1 MAEAQKKVTEL
12 SELSTKVQAALLQNK
27 AKTNMKESLIEYDSY
42 LDQLRKI
49 DIQIKEMQSVAQ
61 KPNYQYEDINKIEQ
75 NTAQLTETVENI
87 DNQILP
93 LYEKDVRIRFADTKN
108 RVQKMK
114 DDNTRFYDEYQK
126 MLQEKFSELRNYKSI
141 SYMLNNNELLD
152 MQRNVDQ
159 LRDNF
164 WEKCYQFSDMF
175 TRYFGLDQT
184 DEISEATEHL
194 NITVKA
200 IADLE
205 KQMIDLQNAM
215 RVKLDGIIA
224 DRKKAYEEEQAQEA
238 AEAARRAA
246 EEEAQRK
253 AEAGDEPEESEV
265 IDEKQPDKM
274 TPNKFGKAKPA
285 PKSEPKQ
292 EEPKVAKKVPTEPQ
306 PTLKPADGVMPISGA
321 SGTIT
326 KSYEEIPTYKV
337 PGIGILKPMED
348 KPIETSGKIIVQ

>member
-1 MAEAQKKVTEL
+1 
-12 SELSTKVQAALLQNK
+12 
-27 AKTNMKESLIEYDSY
+27 
-42 LDQLRKI
+42 
-49 DIQIKEMQSVAQ
+49 
-61 KPNYQYEDINKIEQ
+61 
-75 NTAQLTETVENI
+75 
-87 DNQILP
+87 
-93 LYEKDVRIRFADTKN
+93 
-108 RVQKMK
+108 MK

-126 MLQEKFSELRNYKSI
+126 MLQEKFSELRTYKSI

-159 LRDNF
+159 LRDTF

-194 NITVKA
+194 NITVNA

-205 KQMIDLQNAM
+205 KQMVDLQNTMKA
-215 RVKLDGIIA
+215 KLDGIIA

-238 AEAARRAA
+238 AEASRRAA

-253 AEAGDEPEESEV
+253 AEAGDEPEEPEV
-265 IDEKQPDKM
+265 TEEKQPEKM

-285 PKSEPKQ
+285 PKSEPEPK

-306 PTLKPADGVMPISGA
+306 PTLKPADGIVPVSGA

-326 KSYEEIPTYKV
+326 KSYEEVPQYKV
-337 PGIGILKPMED
+337 PGIGILKPSEGA
-348 KPIETSGKIIVQ
+348 PLETSGKIIVQ